1 MIKNYNKIRILIGLF
16 SFLIL
21 CVGCIQEDKD
31 NTRTVKIGLGHGPS
45 HSFTK
50 AFKKFEKKLETR
62 SDSQYNVEIYH
73 SGQLG
78 GENEMQE
85 MLTIGSL
92 EMTVTGVINT
102 YEPLFSVF
110 EMPYLY
116 RNREHVLKVNNSEI
130 MDKVAEPL
138 TQYGI
143 KLIGFYENGFRN
155 ISNSVRPI
163 KKPKDMEG
171 LMIRTPEN
179 SAQILTMKSLGASP
193 TPMPFSE
200 LYTALAQ
207 GTVDG
212 QENPL
217 QNIWYGRLYE
227 VQEYIAMTH
236 HIYNSAY
243 VLISHKFWKKLSTE
257 DQELFRKCLYE
268 TTLWQLDYMKTL
280 DKELEK
286 KMKEKGVQFTYPN
299 RAAFKKATRSA
310 YDRLYQK
317 LGPKAREIV
326 KEIKNMKELTEK

>member
-1 MIKNYNKIRILIGLF
+1 LNLLLTILIFG
-16 SFLIL
+16 
-21 CVGCIQEDKD
+21 CVPGKQND
-31 NTRTVKIGLGHGPS
+31 TRTVKIGLGHGPS

-50 AFKKFEKKLETR
+50 AFEKFEKKIEER
-62 SDSQYNVEIYH
+62 SNGRYDVEIYH
-73 SGQLG
+73 SGQMG

-116 RNREHVLKVNNSEI
+116 RSREHVLKVNNSEI
-130 MDKVAEPL
+130 MDDVAESL
-138 TQYGI
+138 TRYGI
-143 KLIGFYENGFRN
+143 KLIGFYENGYRN
-155 ISNSVRPI
+155 ISNSVRLI
-163 KKPKDMEG
+163 KIPEDMEG

-179 SAQILTMKSLGASP
+179 AAQILTMKALGASP

-207 GTVDG
+207 GVVDG

-227 VQEYIAMTH
+227 VQNHIAITH
-236 HIYNSAY
+236 HIYNSGY
-243 VLISHKFWKKLSTE
+243 VLISYKFWNKLSQS

-268 TTLWQLDYMKTL
+268 TTLWQLDYMKDL
-280 DKELEK
+280 DRELEQ
-286 KMKEKGVQFTYPN
+286 KMKEQGVKFTYPD
-299 RAAFKKATRSA
+299 REAFKKATRSA
-310 YDRLYQK
+310 YDKLYQK
-317 LGPKAREIV
+317 LGDKARKIV
-326 KEIKNMKELTEK
+326 KQIRNIKISGKEPHKE

>member
-1 MIKNYNKIRILIGLF
+1 MHENT
-16 SFLIL
+16 
-21 CVGCIQEDKD
+21 DK
-31 NTRTVKIGLGHGPS
+31 TRTVKIGLGHGPS
-45 HSFTK
+45 HSFTQ
-50 AFKKFEKKLETR
+50 AFEKFEKKLETR
-62 SDSQYNVEIYH
+62 SDHLYNVEIYH

-116 RNREHVLKVNNSEI
+116 RNRKHVLKVNNSEI
-130 MDKVAEPL
+130 MDHVAESL
-138 TQYGI
+138 TRYGI
-143 KLIGFYENGFRN
+143 KLIGFYENGYRN

-163 KKPKDMEG
+163 ETPEDMEG

-179 SAQILTMKSLGASP
+179 SAQILTMKALGASP

-207 GTVDG
+207 GVVDG

-217 QNIWYGRLYE
+217 QNIWHGRLYE

-243 VLISHKFWKKLSTE
+243 VLISYKFWKQLSPE

-286 KMKEKGVQFTYPN
+286 KMKEKGVQFTYPD
-299 RAAFKKATRSA
+299 REAFKRATRSA

-317 LGPKAREIV
+317 LGPKAREV
-326 KEIKNMKELTEK
+326 VEEIRNMKEPNEEQN